1 MIPKI
6 ELFLFVLGVVFS
18 LKHIVQLVINVLQ
31 ENPQPMKLTITN
43 QALLYAAVAYVCT
56 YIIYLF

>member
-6 ELFLFVLGVVFS
+6 ELFLFILGIVFC
-18 LKHIVQLVINVLQ
+18 LKHIIQLIMNLAQ

-43 QALLYAAVAYVCT
+43 QALLYAAIAYVCT
-56 YIIYLF
+56 YIIFLF